1 MGKKLPLIT
10 LGIPIY
16 NAAGLIERTLL
27 SVLNQTYPNIEY
39 VFVDDKGNS
48 MDIVKRVVAEHPRR
62 SAVRIIDQGR
72 NRGIGAARNTI
83 LQRTKMVW
91 SSLLLKR
98 SETSWS
104 IMTN

>member
-83 LQRTKMVW
+83 LEYATGDI
-91 SSLLLKR
+91 SLLWIV
-98 SETSWS
+98 T
-104 IMTN
+104 I

>member
-48 MDIVKRVVAEHPRR
+48 MD
-62 SAVRIIDQGR
+62 
-72 NRGIGAARNTI
+72 
-83 LQRTKMVW
+83 L
-91 SSLLLKR
+91 
-98 SETSWS
+98 
-104 IMTN
+104 